1 MAALEGA
8 FVLFFF
14 FLIFGVKSSFITLKC
29 TLQKKKGLVNG
40 VFNFGEFYLFVF
52 YLVLSGVD

>member
-8 FVLFFF
+8 FFNL
-14 FLIFGVKSSFITLKC
+14 FLIFGIKSSFITLKC
-29 TLQKKKGLVNG
+29 TLQKKRLVNG

-52 YLVLSGVD
+52 NLILSGVD

>member
-1 MAALEGA
+1 M
-8 FVLFFF
+8 
-14 FLIFGVKSSFITLKC
+14 FIYYFEMHFTKRK
-29 TLQKKKGLVNG
+29 KKKGLVNG

>member
-1 MAALEGA
+1 MAALEGN
-8 FVLFFF
+8 FVLF

-29 TLQKKKGLVNG
+29 TLQKKKKKGLVNV
-40 VFNFGEFYLFVF
+40 VFNFCEFYLFVF